1 MGNEKSKVAV
11 IGAGFVGAATAY
23 TIAVNQLVSEIV
35 LIDVM
40 RDKAVGEAMDVSH
53 GLSHIGQMKIHAG
66 EYSDCADCDVIIV
79 TAGLNRKPG
88 ETRLDLANKNVP
100 IARTITDSIMKYYT
114 RGVILVVA
122 NPVDILTYL
131 IQKWS
136 GLPLGR
142 VMGTGTALDSAR
154 FRYSLSSRLGV
165 DIQNVH
171 AYMIGEHGDAQLPIW
186 SAGSVSCQGID
197 EFCAHA
203 GIPMGPQEK
212 AAIVTEVKNAGAEVI
227 KNKGATYYAI
237 ASVVTSIV
245 ETLLKDKNTIRTVC
259 SVIDGPYGIHDLALS
274 LPSIVNRNG
283 VSSVLNLTLTDEE
296 TANLASCAKKMRDFL
311 DQVNVNG

>member
-1 MGNEKSKVAV
+1 MGNEKSKVAI
-11 IGAGFVGAATAY
+11 IGAGFVGAASAY
-23 TIAVNQLVSEIV
+23 TIAINQLVNEIV

-40 RDKAVGEAMDVSH
+40 KEKAIGESMDISH

-66 EYSDCADCDVIIV
+66 DYSDCADCDAIIV

-100 IARTITDSIMKYYT
+100 IAKAITENIMKYYT

-136 GLPLGR
+136 GLPNGR

-154 FRYSLSSRLGV
+154 FRYLLSDKLKV

-171 AYMIGEHGDAQLPIW
+171 AYMIGEHGDGQLPIW
-186 SAGSVSCQGID
+186 SASNIACQSVDEYCSSTGINLD
-197 EFCAHA
+197 LD
-203 GIPMGPQEK
+203 EK
-212 AAIVTEVKNAGAEVI
+212 AAIVTNVKNAGADVI

-237 ASVVTSIV
+237 ASVVCSIV
-245 ETLLKDKNTIRTVC
+245 ETLLKNKNSIRTVA
-259 SVIDGPYGIHDLALS
+259 SVINGPYGIHDVALS
-274 LPSIVNRNG
+274 LPSIVNADGIERILELRL
-283 VSSVLNLTLTDEE
+283 SASEE
-296 TANLASCAKKMRDFL
+296 AELKTCYEKMKAFLA
-311 DQVNVNG
+311 QVQQ

>member
-1 MGNEKSKVAV
+1 MGNQHSKVAI
-11 IGAGFVGAATAY
+11 IGAGFVGAASAY
-23 TIAVNQLVSEIV
+23 TIAVNNLVNEIV

-40 RDKAVGEAMDVSH
+40 KEKAMGEAMDISH

-66 EYSDCADCDVIIV
+66 DYSDCADCDAVIV

-100 IARTITDSIMKYYT
+100 IARAITENIMKYFN

-136 GLPLGR
+136 GLPAGR
-142 VMGTGTALDSAR
+142 VLGTGTALDSAR
-154 FRYSLSSRLGV
+154 FRYLLSDKLKV

-171 AYMIGEHGDAQLPIW
+171 AYMIGEHGDSQLPIW
-186 SAGSVSCQGID
+186 SCSNIACQSV
-197 EFCAHA
+197 EEYCASA
-203 GIPMGPQEK
+203 GIVLNDEVK
-212 AAIVTEVKNAGAEVI
+212 AAIVTSTKTAGAEVI

-237 ASVVTSIV
+237 ASVVSSIV
-245 ETLLKDKNTIRTVC
+245 ETILKNRNSIRTVA
-259 SVIDGPYGIHDLALS
+259 SVIDGPYGIHDVALS
-274 LPSIVNRNG
+274 LPSIVNANG
-283 VSSVLNLTLTDEE
+283 VERILDLRLSAAEE
-296 TANLASCAKKMRDFL
+296 AELMACAEKMKAFLA
-311 DQVNVNG
+311 QVKQ

>member
-1 MGNEKSKVAV
+1 MGNEKSKVAI
-11 IGAGFVGAATAY
+11 IGAGFVGAASAY
-23 TIAVNQLVSEIV
+23 TIALNQLVNEIV

-40 RDKAVGEAMDVSH
+40 KEKAVGEAMDISH

-66 EYSDCADCDVIIV
+66 DYEDCADCDAVIV

-100 IARTITDSIMKYYT
+100 IARTITENIMKHFT

-136 GLPLGR
+136 GLPAGR
-142 VMGTGTALDSAR
+142 VLGTGTALDSAR
-154 FRYSLSSRLGV
+154 FRYLLSDKLKV

-171 AYMIGEHGDAQLPIW
+171 AYMIGEHGDSQLPIW
-186 SAGSVSCQGID
+186 SCSNIACQSVEEYCASTGIVLND
-197 EFCAHA
+197 E
-203 GIPMGPQEK
+203 EK
-212 AAIVTEVKNAGAEVI
+212 AAIVCSTKTAGADVI

-237 ASVVTSIV
+237 ASVVSSIV
-245 ETLLKDKNTIRTVC
+245 ETMLKNRNSIRTVA
-259 SVIDGPYGIHDLALS
+259 SVINGPYGIHDVALS
-274 LPSIVNRNG
+274 LPSIVNANG
-283 VSSVLNLTLTDEE
+283 VDRILDLKLSASEE
-296 TANLASCAKKMRDFL
+296 AELMTCAEKMKAFLA
-311 DQVNVNG
+311 QVKQ

>member
-1 MGNEKSKVAV
+1 MGMEKSKVAI
-11 IGAGFVGAATAY
+11 IGAGFVGAASAY
-23 TIAVNQLVSEIV
+23 TIAVNQLVNEIV

-40 RDKAVGEAMDVSH
+40 KEKAMGEAMDISH
-53 GLSHIGQMKIHAG
+53 GLSHIGQMQIRAG
-66 EYSDCADCDVIIV
+66 EYEDCADCDAIII

-100 IARTITDSIMKYYT
+100 IARAITESIMKHYT
-114 RGVILVVA
+114 RGVLLVVA

-136 GLPLGR
+136 GLPVGR

-154 FRYSLSSRLGV
+154 FRYLLSAKLKV

-186 SAGSVSCQGID
+186 SASNIACQSVDEYCATTGIILD
-197 EFCAHA
+197 DA
-203 GIPMGPQEK
+203 EK
-212 AAIVTEVKNAGAEVI
+212 AALIQNVKTAGADVI

-237 ASVVTSIV
+237 ASVVSSIV
-245 ETLLKDKNTIRTVC
+245 ETLMKNKNSIRTVA
-259 SVIDGPYGIHDLALS
+259 SVINGPYGIHDVALS
-274 LPSIVNRNG
+274 LPSIVNADG
-283 VSSVLNLTLTDEE
+283 VERILDLKLNAVEE
-296 TANLASCAKKMRDFL
+296 ADLMACYDKMKAFLA
-311 DQVNVNG
+311 QVKQ

>member
-1 MGNEKSKVAV
+1 MGNEKSKVAI
-11 IGAGFVGAATAY
+11 IGAGFVGAASAY
-23 TIAVNQLVSEIV
+23 TIAVNQLVNEIV

-40 RDKAVGEAMDVSH
+40 KEKAMGEAMDISH
-53 GLSHIGQMKIHAG
+53 GLSHIGQMQIHAG
-66 EYSDCADCDVIIV
+66 DYEDCADCDAIIV

-100 IARTITDSIMKYYT
+100 IARDITASIMKHYT

-136 GLPLGR
+136 GLPVGR

-154 FRYSLSSRLGV
+154 FRYLLSTKLNV

-171 AYMIGEHGDAQLPIW
+171 AYMIGEHGDAQLPVW
-186 SAGSVSCQGID
+186 SASNIACQSVDEYCATTGITLD
-197 EFCAHA
+197 AS
-203 GIPMGPQEK
+203 EK
-212 AAIVTEVKNAGAEVI
+212 AALIQNVKTAGADVI

-237 ASVVTSIV
+237 AAVVGSIV
-245 ETLLKDKNTIRTVC
+245 ETLLKNKNSIRTVA
-259 SVIDGPYGIHDLALS
+259 SVIDGPYGIHDVALS
-274 LPSIVNRNG
+274 LPSIVNAGG
-283 VSSVLNLTLTDEE
+283 VDRILDLKLNATEE
-296 TANLASCAKKMRDFL
+296 AELMSCYDKMKAFLA
-311 DQVNVNG
+311 QVKQ

>member
-1 MGNEKSKVAV
+1 MGKEKSKVAI
-11 IGAGFVGAATAY
+11 IGAGFVGAASAY
-23 TIAVNQLVSEIV
+23 TIAVNQLVNEIV

-40 RDKAVGEAMDVSH
+40 REKAIGEAMDISH
-53 GLSHIGQMKIHAG
+53 GLSHIGQMQIHEG
-66 EYSDCADCDVIIV
+66 SYEDCADCDAVIV

-100 IARTITDSIMKYYT
+100 IARDITENIMKHYT

-136 GLPLGR
+136 GLPVGC

-154 FRYSLSSRLGV
+154 FRYLLSVKLRV

-171 AYMIGEHGDAQLPIW
+171 AYIIGEHGDAQLPIW
-186 SAGSVSCQGID
+186 SASNIACQSVDEYCATTGISLNV
-197 EFCAHA
+197 
-203 GIPMGPQEK
+203 GEK
-212 AAIVTEVKNAGAEVI
+212 AALVASVKTAGADVI

-237 ASVVTSIV
+237 ASVVSSIV
-245 ETLLKDKNTIRTVC
+245 ETLMKNKNSIRTVA
-259 SVIDGPYGIHDLALS
+259 SVIDGPYGIRDVALS
-274 LPSIVNRNG
+274 LPSIVNADG
-283 VSSVLNLTLTDEE
+283 VERILNLKLSPAEE
-296 TANLASCAKKMRDFL
+296 VELMSCYEKMKSFL
-311 DQVNVNG
+311 SQVKQ